1 MHWHSLFATH
11 LPLPLQLSGQRGCGE
26 LEAELDGEG
35 MIEGEEEAVEDTDAV
50 GEFDEVGD
58 EELDGVGVEVGEEVG
73 E

>member
-1 MHWHSLFATH
+1 MPF
-11 LPLPLQLSGQRGCGE
+11 PLQLSGQRGCGE

-35 MIEGEEEAVEDTDAV
+35 MIEGEEDEVEDTDAV

-58 EELDGVGVEVGEEVG
+58 EELDGVGVEVGDEVG